1 MFKKLISSVF
11 LLLVLVLAKPASA
24 QIIIA
29 DDFNFQR
36 DWYYDESSKAK
47 LRASKDLFKKLSKAK
62 FQKFSAFDRF
72 TRITKED
79 GFSGRGLRTQIND
92 NYANWAG
99 KGPHTAL
106 GAQVSGTMYQN
117 PNKESGNANWEG
129 NTVYIAYRNK
139 LSDNS
144 NWESYNKGVV
154 NLKMTRIE
162 MDNGG
167 DVIPELDNGTYKIF
181 IDGENAYYNIY
192 RPDNNWH
199 TYIWKMQ
206 GQSSPDKH
214 DGYLSLYVDGKK
226 VWEKNNVAWTGRIS
240 GKITNGTKFRFGYN
254 PKNGWRHGWFF
265 LGGNVSEGYK
275 ASGPRYFYWD
285 DYIVA
290 DTLAEVDSFLGS
302 ATETED
308 KISPSTEAKL
318 FEKKSGLEL
327 RLECDDREGS
337 GCFKTFYTSDG
348 SLPNENS
355 QVYVDGINVKQTTI
369 FKFFSID
376 KHGNTEPI
384 KEYKVESKSE
394 QQANSQENK
403 QKFSLKD
410 IETLMLDWGLKKKSS
425 SDINKDNVVDSK
437 DLGIMMSN
445 WE

>member
-1 MFKKLISSVF
+1 MRKKLISSV
-11 LLLVLVLAKPASA
+11 LLLFGLVIYRPASA
-24 QIIIA
+24 QVIIA
-29 DDFNFQR
+29 DDFNLQQ
-36 DWYYDESSKAK
+36 DWHYDESSKSK
-47 LRASKDLFKKLSKAK
+47 LRASKELFKKLSKAR

-72 TRITKED
+72 VRITKED
-79 GFSGRGLRTQIND
+79 GYSGRGVRTEIND

-106 GAQVSGTMYQN
+106 GAQVSGTMYQD
-117 PNKESGNANWEG
+117 PDKESGAAYWEG

-139 LSDNS
+139 LSDNN
-144 NWESYNKGVV
+144 NWQSYDGGVV

-181 IDGENAYYNIY
+181 IDGENAYYDIY

-206 GQSSPDKH
+206 GQSASNKH
-214 DGYLSLYVDGKK
+214 DGYLSLHVDGKK
-226 VWEKNNVAWTGRIS
+226 VWEKNNVAWTGRVS
-240 GKITNGTKFRFGYN
+240 GKITNGMKFRFGYN

-265 LGGNVSEGYK
+265 LGGNVSESYK

-308 KISPSTEAKL
+308 RISPSTEAKL
-318 FEKKSGLEL
+318 FEKTSDLEL
-327 RLECDDREGS
+327 RLECDDMGGS
-337 GCFKTFYTSDG
+337 GCFKTFYTNDG

-355 QVYVDGINVKQTTI
+355 QIYTDGIKIKQAST

-384 KEYKVESKSE
+384 KEYKVELKSA
-394 QQANSQENK
+394 QQNLQQNK
-403 QKFSLKD
+403 QRFTLKD
-410 IETLMLDWGLKKKSS
+410 IENLISNWGLRRKSLA
-425 SDINKDNVVDSK
+425 DVNNDNIIDSK

-445 WE
+445 WQ